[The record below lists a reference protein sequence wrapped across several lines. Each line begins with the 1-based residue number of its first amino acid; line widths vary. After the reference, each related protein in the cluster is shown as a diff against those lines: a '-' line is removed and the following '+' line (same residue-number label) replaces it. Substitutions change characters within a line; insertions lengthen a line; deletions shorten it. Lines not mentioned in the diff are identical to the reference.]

1 MDLFSRPIS
10 SPFSAGAVVKS
21 ILPVLIASVALGMLS
36 RSCLAQYGYP
46 AGSGM
51 NGAYGAVG
59 PGVWNSQ
66 VPQYS
71 GGPAMSRQVPVRF
84 NGPVGQPVMRP
95 AVYSSGPSVYQPR
108 LTSVSLFQDGGVPIP
123 SDAEVAPAATGTESQ
138 PGTTIM
144 PESSV
149 SGFQGPMNATEGCCG
164 APAATGPIFQ
174 EGTTWNA
181 FSPPMN
187 GDPFLGDPSMQGLQ
201 GMPAAPVNPY
211 QPGMPAQGLYSY
223 GANPAEPYRFGWNNR
238 VDVSW
243 LPSSTLSDPAAGEF
257 EAFGIDY
264 DLAYSSQLPTGWVFN
279 WTNQFAYRN
288 VNGGVGAFDLPRSL
302 FRFGVDLE
310 LESPS
315 AGPVSVSMGI
325 TPSIN
330 TDFASDPWSDGFQL
344 DGRGIFL
351 FRLDQF
357 WTLGLGAMYWDRV
370 NDRVLPYAGLIYR
383 DDYWEWQLMYP
394 EARVRLFL
402 GNEAYWSK
410 WVYVRAA
417 YHVESYG
424 IERTN
429 GGVTE
434 NTQVEFSDYR
444 ILGGFEM
451 NAGLYSW
458 YIEGG
463 WIMDRNMEF
472 ASNPSQMD
480 IDSGFIG
487 QIGLRY

>member
-1 MDLFSRPIS
+1 
-10 SPFSAGAVVKS
+10 VKS

-51 NGAYGAVG
+51 NGAYGYGAR
-59 PGVWNSQ
+59 PMTMAA
-66 VPQYS
+66 P
-71 GGPAMSRQVPVRF
+71 RQFSAP
-84 NGPVGQPVMRP
+84 
-95 AVYSSGPSVYQPR
+95 VYQPQ
-108 LTSVSLFQDGGVPIP
+108 LTSVSLFQEGGVPIP
-123 SDAEVAPAATGTESQ
+123 TDAEAAPANSGVAIQ
-138 PGTTIM
+138 PSTSVM
-144 PESSV
+144 PDNTV
-149 SGFQGPMNATEGCCG
+149 SGMSGMQGPMTTSEGCCG
-164 APAATGPIFQ
+164 TPAATGPIFQ

-187 GDPFLGDPSMQGLQ
+187 GDPFLGDPAMQGTQ
-201 GMPAAPVNPY
+201 GMQSAPMNPY

-238 VDVSW
+238 IDVSW
-243 LPSSTLSDPAAGEF
+243 LPSSDLSDPAAGKF

-264 DLAYSSQLPTGWVFN
+264 DLAYSSPLPTGWVFN

-288 VNGGVGAFDLPRSL
+288 VNGGIGSFDLPRSL

-315 AGPVSVSMGI
+315 AGPVSLSLGI

-330 TDFASDPWSDGFQL
+330 TDFSSNVWSEGFQL
-344 DGRGIFL
+344 DGRGILL
-351 FRLDQF
+351 FKMDQF

-394 EARVRLFL
+394 ESRVRLFL

-410 WVYVRAA
+410 WIYVRAA
-417 YHVESYG
+417 YHVEAYG

-434 NTQVEFSDYR
+434 DTQVEFSDYR

-458 YIEGG
+458 FIEGG
-463 WIMDRNMEF
+463 WILDRNIEY
-472 ASNPSQMD
+472 ASSPTAVDVN
-480 IDSGFIG
+480 SGFIG